1 MFKGFRDFLMRGN
14 VVELAI
20 AVVIG
25 SAFAALVTTVTRSLI
40 QPLINVFLG
49 GGVNGGTFVVRGQR
63 FDVGAVINGFVTFVI
78 TAAVV
83 YALVV
88 VPLKAVEERRRRG
101 EAVPAAPPSDETV
114 LLAEIRD
121 LLARQ
126 GRD

>member
-1 MFKGFRDFLMRGN
+1 MLKGFRDFLMRGN

-25 SAFAALVTTVTRSLI
+25 SAFAALVTTVTKSLI

-49 GGVNGGTFVVRGQR
+49 GGADGGTFTLRGQR
-63 FDVGAVINGFVTFVI
+63 FDIGAMINGLITFVI

-114 LLAEIRD
+114 LLSEIRD